1 MKKLNRSTGLRA
13 RAPLAMA
20 VAVALLAAP
29 AVQAFEF
36 GSGEFTGSLDTTVSL
51 GYSWRTE
58 DQDPA
63 LIGKSNINP
72 FIGLASQ
79 GIAAPFNGLGTFP
92 GSPAQIIAPGRFS
105 VNRDDGNLLYAQ
117 GDAISQA
124 FKITSELDLKYKN
137 FGAFM
142 RASYFYDMENV
153 GRDELS
159 AAAKEKVGKD
169 FRLLDAFI
177 YGNFDLGDHKLSARV
192 GRQVISWG
200 ESTFIQGGINVI
212 NPIDVSKLRV
222 AGAELKEAFLP
233 VDAIWGS
240 FGITDNL
247 SVEGFYLTEFEQT
260 EADPAGTYFSQ
271 NDFATNGG
279 TYVMLGFGIAPQPVG
294 NPENFADTCLP
305 GGSVTN
311 SDLYPG
317 LVGAYGGANAAFLL
331 TTACRNA
338 VPRGPDR
345 KTSDDGQGGFA
356 VRYFSEALNQTDFAF
371 YAMNYHSRLPLL
383 SGYAVNV
390 PGFLAGGGVSPANN
404 ASIFVEYPEDIQLYG
419 MSFNTTLPGG
429 IAWQGE
435 ISYRPNQPLQVDDV
449 ELLFAALTP
458 LNPILQAGG
467 APIAARFFSQ
477 LGTFSSGQ
485 EVKGWREKEVSQ
497 LQMTFTKAFGQALGA
512 DQIALVGEF
521 GATQVW
527 DMEDPSVLRYE
538 GEGTDTGGGVSLN
551 AEMQALISAYNAL
564 PNLANLIALNT
575 ALNNPANAG
584 ALRNPYTTTEGFPTP
599 FSWGYRLAARADYNS
614 FMGTPLTVSPRI
626 AFSHDVNGISPGPGG
641 NFLEGRK
648 SYTIGVEAN
657 YLNKVVFDLSW
668 TRFYGAQGS
677 CIVEGGLDPNVCE
690 ANDPHRNHLNQ
701 ISDRDFASFSIK
713 YSF

>member
-20 VAVALLAAP
+20 VAFALLSAP

-36 GSGEFTGSLDTTVSL
+36 EKGELSGSIDTTVSL

-58 DQDPA
+58 DIDPD
-63 LIGKSNINP
+63 LIGKANFNP
-72 FIGLASQ
+72 LIGGANQ
-79 GIAAPFNGLGTFP
+79 GIAAPFNALGTFP
-92 GSPAQIIAPGRFS
+92 GSAAQQLAPGRFS
-105 VNRDDGNLLYAQ
+105 INRDDGDLLYGK
-117 GDAISQA
+117 GDPISQA
-124 FKITSELDLKYKN
+124 FKITSEMDLKYKD
-137 FGAFM
+137 FGAFV
-142 RASYFYDMENV
+142 RASYFYDAANANKA
-153 GRDELS
+153 ELS
-159 AAAKEKVGKD
+159 EAAKEKVGKD

-177 YGNFDLGDHKLSARV
+177 YGNFDIGDHKASARI

-233 VDAIWGS
+233 VDALWGS

-279 TYVMLGFGIAPQPVG
+279 TYVMLGFGIAPQPVA
-294 NPENFADTCLP
+294 NPERFADTCLP
-305 GGSVTN
+305 GGSVAN
-311 SDLYPG
+311 SDRYAG
-317 LVGAYGGANAAFLL
+317 LVATYGAPTAGAIL

-345 KTSDDGQGGFA
+345 NTSDSGQGGIA

-371 YAMNYHSRLPLL
+371 YAMNYHSRVPLL

-390 PGFLAGGGVSPANN
+390 PGFIAGGGVSAANN
-404 ASIFVEYPEDIQLYG
+404 ASNFVEYPEDIHLFG

-429 IAWQGE
+429 VAWQGE
-435 ISYRPNQPLQVDDV
+435 LSYRPNQPLQVDDV

-458 LNPILQAGG
+458 INPVLQAGG
-467 APIAARFFSQ
+467 MPIAGRFSSQ

-497 LQMTFTKAFGQALGA
+497 LQMTFTKAFPQALGF
-512 DQIALVGEF
+512 DQIALVGEV

-538 GEGTDTGGGVSLN
+538 GEGTDNGGGVSLSN
-551 AEMQALISAYNAL
+551 DLLALITAYNAT

-575 ALNNPANAG
+575 ALNDPAYAG
-584 ALRNPYTTTEGFPTP
+584 ALRNPTTTTDGFPTP

-614 FMGTPLTVSPRI
+614 FMGTPITLSPRI

-648 SYTIGVEAN
+648 TLTIGAEAN
-657 YLNKVVFDLSW
+657 YLNKLVFDLSW
-668 TRFYGAQGS
+668 TRFYGA
-677 CIVEGGLDPNVCE
+677 EG
-690 ANDPHRNHLNQ
+690 LNQ
-701 ISDRDFASFSIK
+701 IGDRDFASFSVK

>member
-36 GSGEFTGSLDTTVSL
+36 GSGEFTGNLDTTVSL

-58 DQDPA
+58 DQDPN
-63 LIGKSNINP
+63 LIGKAHYNP
-72 FIGLASQ
+72 SLCLQ
-79 GIAAPFNGLGTFP
+79 NVQLGAVPPPTALVPVPRCTISTSFA
-92 GSPAQIIAPGRFS
+92 GSPTQQTAIGRFS
-105 VNRDDGNLLYAQ
+105 VNRDDGNLLYDE

-142 RASYFYDMENV
+142 RASYFYDMENAT
-153 GRDELS
+153 RTDLS
-159 AAAKEKVGKD
+159 EAAKEKVGKD

-177 YGNFDLGDHKLSARV
+177 YGSFDLGEHKLNARV

-200 ESTFIQGGINVI
+200 ESTFLQGGINVV

-233 VDAIWGS
+233 VDALWAS

-247 SVEGFYLTEFEQT
+247 SMEGFYLTEFEQT
-260 EADPAGTYFSQ
+260 EIDPSGTYFSQ
-271 NDFATNGG
+271 NDFAGTGG
-279 TYVMLGFGIAPQPVG
+279 TYAMLGFGVVPQPVN
-294 NPENFADTCLP
+294 NPDNYNATCNLTT
-305 GGSVTN
+305 GSFLN
-311 SDLYPG
+311 SDRFAELTQFYTQNPG
-317 LVGAYGGANAAFLL
+317 LVPAAFQANPATAATNAAAF
-331 TTACRNA
+331 AIRFGCANS
-338 VPRGPDR
+338 VPRLAD
-345 KTSDDGQGGFA
+345 KDVDEQGQFGFA

-371 YAMNYHSRLPLL
+371 YAMNYHSRLPII
-383 SGYAVNV
+383 SGNALNL
-390 PGFLAGGGVSPANN
+390 GAFLANPTAGPGRF
-404 ASIFVEYPEDIQLYG
+404 ASVFIEYPEDIQLYG

-429 IAWQGE
+429 VAWQGE
-435 ISYRPNQPLQVDDV
+435 ISYRPNQPLQIDDT
-449 ELLFAALTP
+449 ELLFAGFTP
-458 LNPILQAGG
+458 LNPN
-467 APIAARFFSQ
+467 IALPGARFVSQ
-477 LGTFSSGQ
+477 LGNFSSGAYLQ
-485 EVKGWREKEVSQ
+485 GYRRKEVSQ

-512 DQIALVGEF
+512 DQIALVGEI

-538 GEGTDTGGGVSLN
+538 GDGTDTGGAYSGITPCNILDALATGPGGVL
-551 AEMQALISAYNAL
+551 L
-564 PNLANLIALNT
+564 P
-575 ALNNPANAG
+575 G
-584 ALRNPYTTTEGFPTP
+584 CLRNPATTYDGFPTP
-599 FSWGYRLAARADYNS
+599 FSWGYRIAARADYNS
-614 FMGTPLTVSPRI
+614 FMGTPITLSPRI

-648 SYTIGVEAN
+648 TLTIGAEAN

-668 TRFYGAQGS
+668 TRLYGAGT
-677 CIVEGGLDPNVCE
+677 
-690 ANDPHRNHLNQ
+690 LNQ
-701 ISDRDFASFSIK
+701 IGDRDFASFSVK

>member
-1 MKKLNRSTGLRA
+1 MKNLNRSTELRA

-20 VAVALLAAP
+20 VAFALLSAP

-36 GSGEFTGSLDTTVSL
+36 EKGELTGSIDTTVSL

-58 DQDPA
+58 DIDPN
-63 LIGKSNINP
+63 LIGKANFNP
-72 FIGLASQ
+72 LIGGANQ
-79 GIAAPFNGLGTFP
+79 GIAAPFNTLGTFP
-92 GSPAQIIAPGRFS
+92 GSLAQQNARGRFS
-105 VNRDDGNLLYAQ
+105 VNRDDGDRLYQQ

-124 FKITSELDLKYKN
+124 FKITSEMDLKYKN

-142 RASYFYDMENV
+142 RASYFYDMENAN
-153 GRDELS
+153 RAELS
-159 AAAKEKVGKD
+159 AAAREKVGKD
-169 FRLLDAFI
+169 FRLLDAFV
-177 YGNFDLGDHKLSARV
+177 YGSFDLGDHKLNVRV

-233 VDAIWGS
+233 VDALWGS

-279 TYVMLGFGIAPQPVG
+279 TYVMLGFGIAGQPVN
-294 NPENFADTCLP
+294 NPERFAATCAP

-311 SDLYPG
+311 SDRYAA
-317 LVGAYGGANAAFLL
+317 LVATYGAPTAGALL
-331 TTACRNA
+331 TSACNNA
-338 VPRGPDR
+338 VPRGRDR
-345 KTSDDGQGGFA
+345 KTSDSGQFGGA
-356 VRYFSEALNQTDFAF
+356 IRYFAENLNQTDFAF

-383 SGYAVNV
+383 SGNAVNV
-390 PGFLAGGGVSPANN
+390 AGFIAGGGVSAAKN
-404 ASIFVEYPEDIQLYG
+404 ASYFVEYPEDIQLYG

-435 ISYRPNQPLQVDDV
+435 LSYRPNVPLQVDDV
-449 ELLFAALTP
+449 ELLFASLSP
-458 LNPILQAGG
+458 LNPVLQAGG
-467 APIAARFFSQ
+467 APTAVRFSSQ
-477 LGTFSSGQ
+477 LGAFSSGQ
-485 EVKGWREKEVSQ
+485 EVKGWRRKEVSQ

-512 DQIALVGEF
+512 DQIALVGEV
-521 GATQVW
+521 GATEVW
-527 DMEDPSVLRYE
+527 NLEDPSVLRYE
-538 GEGTDTGGGVSLN
+538 GEGTDTGGGPSLN
-551 AEMQALISAYNAL
+551 SNLLALITAYNAS
-564 PNLANLIALNT
+564 PIVGSPQFFALAA

-584 ALRNPYTTTEGFPTP
+584 ALRNPLTDNNGFPTP

-614 FMGTPLTVSPRI
+614 FMGTPITFSPRL
-626 AFSHDVNGISPGPGG
+626 AFSHDVNGITPGPGG

-648 SYTIGVEAN
+648 TLTVGAEAN

-668 TRFYGAQGS
+668 TRFYGADG
-677 CIVEGGLDPNVCE
+677 
-690 ANDPHRNHLNQ
+690 LNQ
-701 ISDRDFASFSIK
+701 ISDRDFASFSVK